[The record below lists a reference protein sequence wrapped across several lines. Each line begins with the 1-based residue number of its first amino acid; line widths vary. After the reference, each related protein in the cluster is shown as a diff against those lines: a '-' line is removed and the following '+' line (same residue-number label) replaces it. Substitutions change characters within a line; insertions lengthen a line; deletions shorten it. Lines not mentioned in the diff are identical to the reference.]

1 MISPTS
7 RAIALCAALFPL
19 ALLPA
24 LVHPRLVGVWIVAA
38 ALVAA
43 ALGLD
48 ALLALAPERL
58 SVEVTPP
65 ESLAVGEAGVARV
78 SLRAPRAVRG
88 VELLLDL
95 HAELAPQPPQ
105 RLDLAPG
112 VERHAEVEL
121 LARRRGRVTLDE
133 VWLRWTG
140 PLGLA
145 RRRRRVPLALT
156 VPVVPNLRP
165 VRAAALRFFGSGEL
179 TSGVHVERFVGDGS
193 EFDALVEYVPGLDPR
208 AISWKASARH
218 RKLLSQEF
226 RAERNHQVVLAL
238 DTGHLMAEP
247 LLGVPR
253 LDHAVTSALLLAYVS
268 LRLGDRVGLYGF
280 DRAGRAWAE
289 PQGGVGAF
297 PRLKA
302 LSAQLDYSADET
314 NFTLGLTE
322 LSARL
327 RRRSLVV
334 VFTEFVDTVTAE
346 LMIENLSRLAR
357 RQLVLFVALR
367 DPALDG
373 AALARPRRLGDVYRA
388 VVASDFVRERE
399 RVIARLRR
407 FGVLCVDAAPAQ
419 VSARLVNRY
428 IDVKRREL
436 VG

>member
-1 MISPTS
+1 MISPTP
-7 RAIALCAALFPL
+7 RAIGLASALFPV

-24 LVHPRLVGVWIVAA
+24 LVHPRLVGVWLVAA
-38 ALVAA
+38 ALVLAA
-43 ALGLD
+43 TGLD
-48 ALLALAPERL
+48 AILSLPPRRLAVDVALPDG
-58 SVEVTPP
+58 
-65 ESLAVGEAGVARV
+65 LAVGEPGAAVVR
-78 SLRAPRAVRG
+78 LRAPRAVRG
-88 VELLLDL
+88 VELLVDL
-95 HAELAPQPPQ
+95 HRDLEPQPPRAVDLPGGTLTPVEV
-105 RLDLAPG
+105 RL
-112 VERHAEVEL
+112 V
-121 LARRRGRVTLDE
+121 ARRRGTPTVDE
-133 VWLRWTG
+133 AWLRWTG

-145 RRRRRVPLALT
+145 RRRKRVPVGRA
-156 VPVVPNLRP
+156 VPVAPNLQP
-165 VRAAALRFFGSGEL
+165 VRAAALRFFGSREL
-179 TSGVHVERFVGDGS
+179 TTGVQVERFVGDGS

-218 RKLLSQEF
+218 RRLLCQEF

-247 LLGVPR
+247 LGALPR

-280 DRAGRAWAE
+280 DRAARVWAE

-302 LSAQLDYSADET
+302 LSAQLDYSTDET

-322 LSARL
+322 LSTRL

-346 LMIENLSRLAR
+346 LMIENLGRLAR

-367 DPALDG
+367 DPGLDG
-373 AALARPRRLGDVYRA
+373 AARARPRRLGDVYRS

-399 RVIARLRR
+399 RVLARLRR
-407 FGVLCVDAAPAQ
+407 LGVLCVDAAPGEL
-419 VSARLVNRY
+419 SARLLNRY
-428 IDVKRREL
+428 LDVKRREL
-436 VG
+436 IA

>member
-1 MISPTS
+1 MISPTP
-7 RAIALCAALFPL
+7 RAIALAAALFPL

-24 LVHPRLVGVWIVAA
+24 LVHPRLVGAWIVAA

-48 ALLALAPERL
+48 ALLSLAPRL
-58 SVEVTPP
+58 LQVEVRSP
-65 ESLAVGEAGVARV
+65 ESLAVGEPGSAVV
-78 SLRAPRAVRG
+78 TLQAPRAVHA

-95 HAELAPQPPQ
+95 HRDLAPQPPQ
-105 RLDLAPG
+105 RLALLPG
-112 VERHAEVEL
+112 TEARAEVKL
-121 LARRRGRVTLDE
+121 LARRRGKVTLDE
-133 VWLRWTG
+133 AWLRWSG

-145 RRRRRVPLALT
+145 RRRRRIALGR
-156 VPVVPNLRP
+156 VIAVVPNLRP
-165 VRAAALRFFGSGEL
+165 VRAAALRFFGSREL
-179 TSGVHVERFVGDGS
+179 TAGVQVERFVGDGS
-193 EFDALVEYVPGLDPR
+193 EFDALVEWVPGLDHR

-218 RKLLSQEF
+218 RKLLCQDF

-268 LRLGDRVGLYGF
+268 LKLGDRVGLYGF

-289 PQGGVGAF
+289 PQGGLGAF

-302 LSAQLDYSADET
+302 LSAQLDYSTDET

-322 LSARL
+322 LSTRL

-334 VFTEFVDTVTAE
+334 VFTDFVDTVTAE
-346 LMIENLSRLAR
+346 LMVENLSRLAR

-367 DPALDG
+367 DPALDQ
-373 AALARPRRLGDVYRA
+373 AALARPHRLGDVYRS

-407 FGVLCVDAAPAQ
+407 LGVQCVDAAPAQ
-419 VSARLVNRY
+419 VSSRLVNRY
-428 IDVKRREL
+428 LDIKRREL

>member
-1 MISPTS
+1 MISPAP
-7 RAIALCAALFPL
+7 RAVALAAALFPL

-24 LVHPRLVGVWIVAA
+24 LVHPRLVGAWIVGA
-38 ALVAA
+38 ALL
-43 ALGLD
+43 ALAVGLD
-48 ALLALAPERL
+48 ALLALPPGRL
-58 SVEVTPP
+58 EVSLEAP
-65 ESLAVGEAGVARV
+65 ESLAVGEAGAAVV
-78 SLRAPRAVRG
+78 SLRAPRPVRG

-95 HAELAPQPPQ
+95 HADLAPQPPQ
-105 RLDLAPG
+105 RLDLAP
-112 VERHAEVEL
+112 RAEVRVPVRL
-121 LARRRGRVTLDE
+121 VARRRGRPTLDE
-133 VWLRWTG
+133 LWLRWTG

-145 RRRRRVPLALT
+145 RRRRRVPLGRAI
-156 VPVVPNLRP
+156 PVVPNLRP
-165 VRAAALRFFGSGEL
+165 VRAAALRFFGSREI
-179 TSGVHVERFVGDGS
+179 TAGVQVERFVGDGS

-218 RKLLSQEF
+218 RKLLCQDF
-226 RAERNHQVVLAL
+226 RAERNHQVILAL

-289 PQGGVGAF
+289 PQGGMGAF
-297 PRLKA
+297 PRLKT
-302 LSAQLDYSADET
+302 LSAQLDYSTDET

-346 LMIENLSRLAR
+346 LMVENLSRLAR

-367 DPALDG
+367 DPALDA
-373 AALARPRRLGDVYRA
+373 AALERPRRLGDVYRS

-407 FGVLCVDAAPAQ
+407 MGVQCLDAAPAA
-419 VSARLVNRY
+419 VSSRLVNRY
-428 IDVKRREL
+428 LDIKRREL